1 MAVRS
6 TSSLGGNK
14 DAVPRFTPTVLVIS
28 AVYSVAG
35 VLAFVLFSGPFS
47 RDGRWSWVTVFTAC
61 VVTPYI
67 MLYAAY
73 RILPT
78 TSKIVTGSV
87 VISGLLAAIAYSLS
101 FASNDGE
108 YAVVYYVV
116 PLIQL
121 PLALIALAVAI
132 VTRRRATRD
141 AIAT

>member
-1 MAVRS
+1 
-6 TSSLGGNK
+6 
-14 DAVPRFTPTVLVIS
+14 
-28 AVYSVAG
+28 
-35 VLAFVLFSGPFS
+35 
-47 RDGRWSWVTVFTAC
+47 
-61 VVTPYI
+61 